1 MIRSERFRPLRRRL
15 LRRLFWLAL
24 CCGGL
29 AICGQT
35 WLVYQQETERFE
47 AGVEE
52 IGRTHLPLLA
62 VGLWDL
68 EVEALQQQVEQIA
81 ARKEVASVVLQSS
94 TGLLISSAAAEQEI
108 GDADAVLPIRN
119 ARSPDELLGEL
130 RIHAD
135 DSQQDRTIL
144 LAAGQKIFEIALF
157 TGLISLLIGYS
168 LHRELHVPLK
178 RIAAYVARL
187 SPQKPAAPPQLHRR
201 QRDWFDEMD
210 LVTRGFETLH
220 EGLLRHGA
228 ERDAAMQAL
237 AAERDLLDSRVAQ
250 RTQVLQRISGY
261 QAILSRTLLRC
272 VHLRA
277 DAFAPALQQALE
289 ELCEFLG
296 ARACAMAER
305 DEKRQWRWRLVR
317 GSLWCAG
324 EPLELPNEQPGW
336 SLLDCEA
343 GQALV
348 FVRYDDVGG
357 GQLFVLGGEP
367 RAGDADEQRYLQMVA
382 EMLFSLLDRWQSA
395 EALEQTQAE
404 LERLSLSDPLTGL
417 GNRRHFEQ
425 VREQECRRAVR
436 HGQPLS
442 VLMLDVDYFKAYNDQ
457 YGHGA
462 GDDCLVRIADCIR
475 HLFQRV
481 GELPVRLGGEE
492 FAVVLPG
499 YDADLAR
506 AAAERVRAA
515 VQALGLPHQGA
526 PLGHVSVS
534 LGSASWVP
542 GAGQPLDFDQLLER
556 ADRAL
561 YLAKAAGRNQVC
573 SAEAAIR

>member
-15 LRRLFWLAL
+15 LLRLFWLAL
-24 CCGGL
+24 FCSGL

-62 VGLWDL
+62 VGLWDI

-81 ARKEVASVVLQSS
+81 ARKEIAGVVPQSS
-94 TGLLISSAAAEQEI
+94 TGLLIGSTAAVGEPGLGA
-108 GDADAVLPIRN
+108 ADAVLPISNPR
-119 ARSPDELLGEL
+119 APDEVLGEL

-135 DSQQDRTIL
+135 DSQLDRTIL
-144 LAAGQKIFEIALF
+144 LAAGQKIFEIAIF

-178 RIAAYVARL
+178 RIAAYVSRL
-187 SPQKPAAPPQLHRR
+187 SPQKPAAPPQLRR
-201 QRDWFDEMD
+201 RPRDWFDEMD

-220 EGLLRHGA
+220 EGLVRHGA

-250 RTQVLQRISGY
+250 RTRVLQRISGY
-261 QAILSRTLLRC
+261 QAILSRTLMRC
-272 VHLRA
+272 LHLRA
-277 DAFAPALQQALE
+277 DGSAPALQQALE

-305 DEKRQWRWRLVR
+305 DEQQQWRWRLVR
-317 GSLWCAG
+317 GSLWRPG
-324 EPLELPNEQPGW
+324 EMFDLPDEQPGW

-343 GQALV
+343 GQALI
-348 FVRYDDVGG
+348 FVRHDDAGG

-367 RAGDADEQRYLQMVA
+367 QEADADEQRYLQMVA

-417 GNRRHFEQ
+417 GNRRHFQ
-425 VREQECRRAVR
+425 QARRQESRRAVR
-436 HGQPLS
+436 HAQPLS
-442 VLMLDVDYFKAYNDQ
+442 LLMLDVDYFKAYNDR

-462 GDDCLVRIADCIR
+462 GDDCLIRIAGCIR
-475 HLFQRV
+475 QLFQRA

-492 FAVVLPG
+492 FAVILPG
-499 YDADLAR
+499 YAAEQAR
-506 AAAERVRAA
+506 QAAERVRAA
-515 VQALGLPHQGA
+515 VLALQQPHAGA
-526 PLGHVSVS
+526 PLGQLSVS
-534 LGSASWVP
+534 LGFASWTP
-542 GAGQPLDFDQLLER
+542 TSDGHLDFDALLER

-561 YLAKAAGRNQVC
+561 YRAKADGRNRVC
-573 SAEAAIR
+573 GDSSS